1 MAGFTTAAIM
11 IGLGVAGAATSA
23 VGAVKQGNAAKK
35 QNDFNAGIADAQATD
50 ALARGREDEDR
61 FRTEARRIR
70 GSQRSALAASGVEVD
85 SGSALDVQ
93 ADAAS
98 LGELDALTIRHNAE
112 REAWGFRVDAENS
125 RQQGRNAQSA
135 GRMQAL
141 GTTIGTGYSLLE
153 SRYGWGTK

>member
-11 IGLGVAGAATSA
+11 IGLGVASAASSA
-23 VGAVKQGNAAKK
+23 YGSIKQGNESKK
-35 QNDFNAGIADAQATD
+35 LADYNAGIADAQATD

-61 FRTEARRIR
+61 FRTDARRIK
-70 GSQRSALAASGVEVD
+70 GTQRAAIAASGVEVD
-85 SGSALDVQ
+85 SGSARDIQ

-112 REAWGFRVDAENS
+112 REAWGFGVDAENS
-125 RQQGRNAQSA
+125 RRQGRNAQSA
-135 GRMQAL
+135 GRNQAI

-153 SRYGWGTK
+153 AKYGWGKT